1 MLSQQETSNLKA
13 QVVHIAR
20 VSQGLALFLC
30 QDRKR
35 RIKYVYIVKGY
46 SEHNL

>member
-20 VSQGLALFLC
+20 VSQWLALFIC
-30 QDRKR
+30 QDKNGAL
-35 RIKYVYIVKGY
+35 ITLYIVKGY